1 MLCSPTLLIIFSFLT
16 IPIDSAQ
23 SFAAENLNF
32 LTVVDPAVTIDI
44 SLGDVSTF
52 SAESP
57 APLSNSDS
65 IFASESLLAEES
77 LFADNLGGTDE
88 PCQAESI
95 SLSSIVGK
103 RLKLREEFDLI
114 SEGGKTCAAPPE
126 KSNEEDLDSLLQHLP
141 EGFLTPDP
149 GVGENRD
156 ICPEKTFGKHKIPVC
171 SSGDPRDEYPI
182 LGSGSM
188 SSLYRA
194 TNAL

>member
-1 MLCSPTLLIIFSFLT
+1 MIFSFLT
-16 IPIDSAQ
+16 SSIDVAQ
-23 SFAAENLNF
+23 SFAAENLDF
-32 LTVVDPAVTIDI
+32 LTLADPAVTSDI
-44 SLGDVSTF
+44 SLDDVSTF
-52 SAESP
+52 FAESP

-88 PCQAESI
+88 SCQVENI
-95 SLSSIVGK
+95 SPSSIVGR
-103 RLKLREEFDLI
+103 RLKLREEFDVI

-156 ICPEKTFGKHKIPVC
+156 VCPEKNFGRHKIPVC
-171 SSGDPRDEYPI
+171 SSGYPRDEIPI
-182 LGSGSM
+182 LGSRSM
-188 SSLYRA
+188 FSLYRA
-194 TNAL
+194 TPCKLLLG